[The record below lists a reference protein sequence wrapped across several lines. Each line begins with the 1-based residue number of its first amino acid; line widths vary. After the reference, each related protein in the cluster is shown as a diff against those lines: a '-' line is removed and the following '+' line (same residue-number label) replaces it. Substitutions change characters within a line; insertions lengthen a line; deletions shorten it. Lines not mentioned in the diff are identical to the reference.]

1 MFGTAYTLPVPRIS
15 RIVVSHSM
23 VFGSG
28 LWHAKR
34 SKIVQSGER
43 RNIAGQSVRNTI
55 LLLTS
60 DSDYSLLRPHLEY
73 VNLQNHL
80 ILHEAGKL
88 KFVYFPNR
96 GLISL
101 VVIMK
106 SGKTVEAGIVGNEGF
121 TGIPAAVGL
130 SRTTLQGGGANHG
143 GTGFG

>member
-1 MFGTAYTLPVPRIS
+1 
-15 RIVVSHSM
+15 
-23 VFGSG
+23 
-28 LWHAKR
+28 
-34 SKIVQSGER
+34 VQSGER

-130 SRTTLQGGGANHG
+130 SRTTLQAVVQITGDGFRVKVGALQKTLESAHI
-143 GTGFG
+143 FD